1 MCRRILTRQ
10 PTMRQETGESAYGEG
25 TPLTHVF
32 GDNARVQIL
41 SALLSERDRDL
52 NVTDVA
58 RLAGVSRST
67 VYDHLEE
74 LQELH
79 LVVNTRE
86 VGGAP
91 MYQIN
96 NDSQIVQRIDEIEGL
111 ALRELVD

>member
-1 MCRRILTRQ
+1 MT
-10 PTMRQETGESAYGEG
+10 EKGSAAAYGEG

-32 GDNARVQIL
+32 GDNARVKIL
-41 SALLSERDRDL
+41 AALLSERDRDL

-58 RLAGVSRST
+58 NMAGVARST
-67 VYDHLEE
+67 VYEHLDE

-86 VGGAP
+86 VGSAP

-96 NDSQIVQRIDEIEGL
+96 NDSPIVKRIDEIEGL
-111 ALRELVD
+111 ALRELLD